1 MLGLFKRISNL
12 FKLRKETRLRQK
24 EYYAFAKNN
33 PDWDYIY
40 LFDLLK
46 FKLSRIEKC
55 LRTGFCDQHALTLKS
70 LKVCIRLCDRISK
83 EKYNYAI
90 RQHEKKFPSHYDSFS
105 FEVIKDFQ
113 KALEADTRSRERD
126 VRLLFQII
134 SKYYIQWW
142 D

>member
-1 MLGLFKRISNL
+1 MLGLFKRIRNF

-33 PDWDYIY
+33 HDWDYIY
-40 LFDLLK
+40 LFELLK

-70 LKVCIRLCDRISK
+70 LKVSIRLCDRICK
-83 EKYNYAI
+83 EKYNHAVH
-90 RQHEKKFPSHYDSFS
+90 QHEKRFLSNYDSLS

-113 KALEADTRSRERD
+113 KALEADKKSRERD
-126 VRLLFQII
+126 VRWLFQII